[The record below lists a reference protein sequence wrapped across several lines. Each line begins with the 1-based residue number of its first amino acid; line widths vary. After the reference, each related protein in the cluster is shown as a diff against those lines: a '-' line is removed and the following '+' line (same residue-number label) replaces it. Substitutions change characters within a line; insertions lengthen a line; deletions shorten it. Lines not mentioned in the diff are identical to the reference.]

1 MTRRRLH
8 NALLLSLPLLVF
20 FGLYLRALDYDFVWT
35 DQGEIEHGI
44 LLRPPGRVLEA
55 FVQPMHPDLERLSPG
70 AAQPYYRPLQVV
82 LVSLIHNEF
91 GKQPRYF
98 RAAGLALGA
107 ATVVLFTLF
116 VWLLAGD
123 LRAAALAG
131 AVFAAHPAGIEN
143 YVWIAGLS
151 AALVKFFIVASLLAA
166 QLALQMRAA
175 ALRVAM
181 LLLSTLALILG
192 LLSKEDAVVT
202 PALLL
207 ACIASLAVVRRS
219 DDPERGSR
227 PSFFSFSF
235 SFSWKTATALL
246 LAHGL
251 VAAAFA
257 LWWRPQVLGGG
268 VLTGASPIGG
278 NPVVHGLTA
287 LATWPGSLSWLFLPL
302 HSTTSDV
309 VRVVNTVFDPI
320 AWIGAL
326 LAPISL
332 AAWLQLL
339 RRGQAVPALGLAWI
353 WIAFLP
359 TSGLVPLTHV
369 RADRYLALS
378 VFGAALIWS
387 ALIPELAR
395 LARPKARRLLAPALA
410 IVLVL
415 GLAQRTWA
423 RVPDW
428 QSDVELF
435 ERDVSRDP
443 LFREGYYVLAVAH
456 VEEGDL
462 EQAKRQLEAL
472 KDVGPRFSG
481 LWSFL
486 RTTDAAI
493 LLCRVNLGLGQ
504 GGETVEAFK
513 GQLRANSDQLP
524 RIPEL
529 FVCGASSLE
538 QAGRPEEAL
547 EVFVRLRNL
556 NPTSPD
562 PRLTLAVARCHARLG
577 QLGEAQAW
585 LDQLPSEASR
595 DPELRFG
602 IGEVRG
608 MIRSAAV
615 SR

>member
-1 MTRRRLH
+1 MSRRRLR
-8 NALLLSLPLLVF
+8 NSLLLSLPLLVF
-20 FGLYLRALDYDFVWT
+20 FGLYLRSLDYDFVWT

-55 FVQPMHPDLERLSPG
+55 FWQPMHPNLERLSPG
-70 AAQPYYRPLQVV
+70 AAQPYYRPLQVI
-82 LVSLIHNEF
+82 LVSSIHNEF

-107 ATVVLFTLF
+107 ATVVLFTAF

-131 AVFAAHPAGIEN
+131 AVCAAHPAAIEN

-151 AALVKFFIVASLLAA
+151 AALVKFFIVSSLLAA
-166 QLALQMRAA
+166 QLALQVRAA
-175 ALRVAM
+175 ALRGAM
-181 LLLSTLALILG
+181 LLLSAMALLLG

-207 ACIASLAVVRRS
+207 TCIASLAVVRRR
-219 DDPERGSR
+219 DDPERTSP
-227 PSFFSFSF
+227 PSFFSS
-235 SFSWKTATALL
+235 SWKTAAALL

-251 VAAAFA
+251 ITAAFA
-257 LWWRPQVLGGG
+257 FWWRPQMLGGG

-278 NPVVHGLTA
+278 SPAVHGLTA
-287 LATWPGSLSWLFLPL
+287 LATWPYSLAWLFLPL
-302 HSTTSDV
+302 QSTTSDV
-309 VRVVNTVFDPI
+309 VRIVNHVFDPM

-332 AAWLQLL
+332 AAWLRLL

-359 TSGLVPLTHV
+359 TSGLVPLTHA

-378 VFGAALIWS
+378 VFGSALIWS

-395 LARPKARRLLAPALA
+395 FAQPKARRLLAPALA
-410 IVLVL
+410 VVLVL
-415 GLAQRTWA
+415 GLAQRTWV

-428 QSDVELF
+428 RSDIELF
-435 ERDVSRDP
+435 ERDVRRDP

-456 VEEGDL
+456 VEEGRL
-462 EQAKRQLEAL
+462 KEAKRWLEAL

-486 RTTDAAI
+486 RATDASV

-504 GGETVEAFK
+504 GGETLEAFK
-513 GQLRANSDQLP
+513 GQLRADSDQLP
-524 RIPEL
+524 RMAEL
-529 FVCGASSLE
+529 FVCGAYSLE

-547 EVFVRLRNL
+547 EILVRLRDL

-562 PRLTLAVARCHARLG
+562 PRLTLAIARCHARLG
-577 QLGEAQAW
+577 QRSEAQAW
-585 LDQLPSEASR
+585 LDRLPSEASR
-595 DPELRFG
+595 DPQLRWS
-602 IGEVRG
+602 IAEVRG
-608 MIRSAAV
+608 MIRSAA
-615 SR
+615 SPR